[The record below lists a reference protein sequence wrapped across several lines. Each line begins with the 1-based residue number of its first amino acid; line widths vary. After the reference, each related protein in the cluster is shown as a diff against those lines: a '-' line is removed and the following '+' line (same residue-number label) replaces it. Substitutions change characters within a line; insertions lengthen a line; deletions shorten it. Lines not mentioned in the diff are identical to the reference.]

1 MLFRPSA
8 LKFDKKP
15 GEATP
20 EYRVAAHAT
29 VDMREHMKENP
40 HKILSI
46 DNLDWH
52 ISRDED
58 GYFVCK
64 GEINIPV
71 EMIFDIDDEGNFI
84 KKRVFVDGTKRF
96 DDREKK
102 KTFDPL
108 DSVDVDAARVE
119 AYSRYR
125 DSIKE

>member
-46 DNLDWH
+46 DSLDWH

-71 EMIFDIDDEGNFI
+71 EMVFDIDDEGNFI

-125 DSIKE
+125 DNIKE